1 MNRRWVDVTERA
13 IYLRSIPVAAEL
25 PPKVLHAVAHSLTE
39 RELKV
44 GDKVLEVGKPV
55 RALELL
61 TVGELSL
68 ERDGKQLGIM
78 APPQSVG
85 FLNILARNDATYD
98 AVVTTPSHALEL
110 SADRFYELL
119 EDHYPLLIATLRYA
133 AQRMLA
139 EMQELPQ
146 EALGLKATELPL
158 TIPDREMDLVERV
171 FFLRCM
177 SAFSKTNLSAL
188 AVLAELMDEV
198 RVPKGHTLF
207 ELDQRSEFTLFML
220 SGWVTC
226 ETADGRRF
234 EYGPGTAVGGVE
246 SLANQR
252 RWYSVRS
259 KTPVIAL
266 SGRADD
272 LLALMEDNFGLGGDF
287 IRMLAT
293 GLQGLMAMKAA
304 RGQSV
309 FAVKREVSSLGAVP
323 VGA

>member
-1 MNRRWVDVTERA
+1 MARRWVDVTERA

-39 RELKV
+39 REFQV
-44 GDKVLEVGKPV
+44 GDKLLEVGKPV

-61 TVGELSL
+61 TVGKLVL
-68 ERDGKQLGIM
+68 QRDGKQLGEM
-78 APPQSVG
+78 TPPQSVG

-98 AVVTTPSHALEL
+98 AVVVEPSHALEL
-110 SADRFYELL
+110 SAERFYELV
-119 EDHYPLLIATLRYA
+119 EDHYPLLVATLRYI

-146 EALGLKATELPL
+146 EALGLKAMDLPL
-158 TIPDREMDLVERV
+158 AIPDREMDLVERV

-177 SAFSKTNLSAL
+177 SAFSKTNLGAL
-188 AVLAELMDEV
+188 AILAELMDEL
-198 RVPKGHTLF
+198 RVPEGHTVF
-207 ELDQRSEFTLFML
+207 ELGAPSEFTLFIL

-246 SLANQR
+246 ALANQR
-252 RWYSVRS
+252 RWYTVTTR
-259 KTPVIAL
+259 TPLIGL
-266 SGRADD
+266 RGRADD

-287 IRMLAT
+287 IRVLAT

-309 FAVKREVSSLGAVP
+309 FAVRREVSNLGSVP